1 MPDPTDPRA
10 TTGALKNVQ
19 DLVGAIEDGFRS
31 IGSRIQGITDDI
43 AESNSNLITFESIT
57 KDITRSVRSIGKA
70 NEELISNQIKLDQ
83 GQLSSKKIQDQI
95 NALTSKRIILTSR
108 LNSLQTELNDKIATG
123 RISSEDAL
131 HTQDQINKLVEELS
145 ESEKLVTEQYSKQ
158 LDLAIDI
165 ENRMGN
171 LGKLTKGLGKIPIV
185 GQFIEAD
192 KVLESMQQR
201 AADGGNKT
209 QIMAA
214 GFKAIG
220 TSIKNGILDPLT
232 IITFIFKS
240 LLEGSAGIAG
250 FRKEL
255 GLSYKEGY
263 LLNTEMNA
271 VAAATSDT
279 FITGEKLKKSFAGLA
294 QEMGF
299 VADYGSEALVS
310 MTNLTGKLGM
320 SNKEAAQ
327 LTTLSRM
334 QSTNT
339 EEVLTNIG
347 KSVTAMNTQG
357 KTTILLKDVMKEV
370 ANASK
375 ATAVSLG
382 SNPIK
387 LAEAVVAAKQLG
399 TTLQQMEA
407 TADSLLNF
415 ETSIEDELKA
425 ELLTGKQMN
434 LERAR
439 AAALANDMETLSKE
453 IGENEEVIS
462 AFASGNRAAQQAT
475 AKALGMSREEMA
487 AMVYQQEAM
496 KIGAEG
502 VRAKYGKQ
510 AYESLKAQAAQE
522 KFANAVEKLKTVLS
536 SIVQIFS
543 PIIDAIAFLVD
554 NTFVLYGLMGGIALL
569 YLPKIAS
576 AAKSFGSS
584 IATAAKSS
592 LGFIKTAATKGMG
605 SAISG
610 IGGDKT
616 KETAEKAAGAGD
628 KAGASG
634 PKAGEGIKNTL
645 KGISSGIRS
654 FNKVKASDIL
664 KLAGSALALVAL
676 TPAIPALLLLQF
688 VNGKAI
694 RLALAGIG
702 QGLAAI
708 GNALKDPRVML
719 GLGVATLA
727 IMGLGKALQ
736 YAAPAV
742 EAFGKVITSVFNG
755 VATVITAASDGIVK
769 MFGALNNVD
778 VMKLLAIGPALIGI
792 GAGIAAL
799 GGGSAIGAIGG
810 VIGGAVGKVGSFLG
824 LTEKPKGPIETL
836 TMLASLADPLQKA
849 ASSIQLMASAL
860 QNVSSAL
867 SGVDTSKLD
876 ALNSFAS
883 NKATDS
889 AAGGITSFLA
899 SPIKAIGSV
908 LGGNEGVSQSI
919 QDPSI
924 DLTPMIAAINEVK
937 AAVDGLMNR
946 PVVVNLDGKKVGSG
960 LVQGSYKIA

>member
-1 MPDPTDPRA
+1 MRIDFTPRLFMDPQADLKA
-10 TTGALKNVQ
+10 TKELVETVEILKDSFKSLGIIIKQQVNNNIVDADNFTKAYAKSLKSDITQAFNSLGKRSDELLKNQ
-19 DLVGAIEDGFRS
+19 EALANGQAKEKDILKQITQNELKRKSLSIDLVNAVKNGVISASEAKKLHLELKTVFEE
-31 IGSRIQGITDDI
+31 QKQELAKQ
-43 AESNSNLITFESIT
+43 AEYAKRTE
-57 KDITRSVRSIGKA
+57 KA
-70 NEELISNQIKLDQ
+70 
-83 GQLSSKKIQDQI
+83 
-95 NALTSKRIILTSR
+95 
-108 LNSLQTELNDKIATG
+108 
-123 RISSEDAL
+123 
-131 HTQDQINKLVEELS
+131 
-145 ESEKLVTEQYSKQ
+145 
-158 LDLAIDI
+158 
-165 ENRMGN
+165 MGN
-171 LGKLTKGLGKIPIV
+171 LGNIVKGLNKIPIV
-185 GQFIEAD
+185 GQFIQAD
-192 KVLESMQQR
+192 KVMEDMQKK
-201 AADGGNKT
+201 AAETGDKT
-209 QIMAA
+209 KVMAA

-220 TSIKNGILDPLT
+220 KSIKDGLLDPLT
-232 IITFIFKS
+232 VLTFIIKS
-240 LLEGSAGIAG
+240 LLDGSTGIAG

-255 GLSYKEGY
+255 GLSYKEAY

-271 VAAATSDT
+271 VAAATNDT
-279 FITGEKLKKSFAGLA
+279 FITGEKLKKSFSGLA

-299 VADYGSEALVS
+299 IADYGSEALVS

-339 EEVLTNIG
+339 EAVLTNIG
-347 KSVTAMNTQG
+347 KSVTAMNKQG

-387 LAEAVVAAKQLG
+387 LAEAIVAAKQLG

-439 AAALANDMETLSKE
+439 AAALANDMKGLSEE
-453 IGENEEVIS
+453 IGKNEEIIG
-462 AFASGNRAAQQAT
+462 AFASGNRLAQEAT
-475 AKALGMSREEMA
+475 AKALGMNREQLA
-487 AMVYQQEAM
+487 SMVYQQEAM

-502 VRAKYGKQ
+502 VRAKYGEQ
-510 AYESLKAQAAQE
+510 AYEQLKAQAAQE

>member
-1 MPDPTDPRA
+1 MKLNFISTKQYMPDPIDPRA

-31 IGSRIQGITDDI
+31 IGNRIQGITDDI

-95 NALTSKRIILTSR
+95 NTLTSKRIVLTSR
-108 LNSLQTELNDKIATG
+108 LDSLQTELNDKIATG
-123 RISSEDAL
+123 SISAEDAI

-192 KVLESMQQR
+192 KVMEAMQKK
-201 AADGGNKT
+201 AAETEDKT
-209 QIMAA
+209 KVMAA

-220 TSIKNGILDPLT
+220 KSIKEGLLDPLT
-232 IITFIFKS
+232 VLTFIIKS
-240 LLEGSAGIAG
+240 LLDGSTGIAG

-255 GLSYKEGY
+255 GLSYKEAY

-271 VAAATSDT
+271 VAAATNDT

-299 VADYGSEALVS
+299 IADYGSEALVS

-339 EEVLTNIG
+339 EEVLSNIG
-347 KSVTAMNTQG
+347 KSVTAMNKQG

-370 ANASK
+370 ANVSK

-382 SNPIK
+382 SNPVAI
-387 LAEAVVAAKQLG
+387 AQAVVAAKQLG
-399 TTLQQMEA
+399 TTLQQMES
-407 TADSLLNF
+407 TADALLNF
-415 ETSIEDELKA
+415 ESSIENELKA

-439 AAALANDMETLSKE
+439 AAALANDMKTLSEE
-453 IGENEEVIS
+453 IGKNEEVIG
-462 AFASGNRAAQQAT
+462 AFASGNRLAQEAT
-475 AKALGMSREEMA
+475 AKALGMNREQLASMI
-487 AMVYQQEAM
+487 YQQEAM

-502 VRAKYGKQ
+502 VRAKYGEQ

-536 SIVQIFS
+536 SIVQVFS

-584 IATAAKSS
+584 ISTAAKSS
-592 LGFIKTAATKGMG
+592 LEFIKTKGASAA
-605 SAISG
+605 
-610 IGGDKT
+610 GGVTDKA
-616 KETAEKAAGAGD
+616 KDAAEKATGAGD
-628 KAGASG
+628 KAGAG
-634 PKAGEGIKNTL
+634 KAGDGIKNTL
-645 KGISSGIRS
+645 KGISAGIQS
-654 FNKVKASDIL
+654 FGKVSLGDIL
-664 KLAGSALALVAL
+664 KVAGSALALVAL

-694 RLALAGIG
+694 QSALT
-702 QGLAAI
+702 GLGNGFKAI
-708 GNALKDPRVML
+708 GNALSNPKVIL
-719 GLGVATLA
+719 GIAVFTLA
-727 IMGLGKALQ
+727 LMGIGKAISFI
-736 YAAPAV
+736 APTV
-742 EAFGKVITSVFNG
+742 EALGTSISNIVTSV
-755 VATVITAASDGIVK
+755 ASGISSIVTSLGDMIVK
-769 MFGALNNVD
+769 LGSSLPQ
-778 VMKLLAIGPALIGI
+778 LLLLGPALFGISAGLAAMSISGLFALPAIAGLIALGAVAPALASIGI
-792 GAGIAAL
+792 G
-799 GGGSAIGAIGG
+799 GGDSKE
-810 VIGGAVGKVGSFLG
+810 GKD
-824 LTEKPKGPIETL
+824 IE
-836 TMLASLADPLQKA
+836 
-849 ASSIQLMASAL
+849 
-860 QNVSSAL
+860 
-867 SGVDTSKLD
+867 
-876 ALNSFAS
+876 S
-883 NKATDS
+883 N
-889 AAGGITSFLA
+889 ITS
-899 SPIKAIGSV
+899 G
-908 LGGNEGVSQSI
+908 
-919 QDPSI
+919 I

-937 AAVDGLMNR
+937 TAVDRLYNKDTSINM
-946 PVVVNLDGKKVGSG
+946 DGVKVGST
-960 LVQGSYKIA
+960 LVKGSYKAA